1 MKWLWLS
8 LGIVLAAAAAF
19 FLWPTV
25 EWYLF
30 ISAPEKDVALGS
42 LSGLRAYVGTR
53 SEEDVRQLLA
63 VDPSSAIPA
72 QFRYL
77 VAEAAGHLQKYT
89 HKSTSSWCTGDLLGE
104 YPDRSL
110 LASDIARHYRTR
122 LFMLRSRSRGVV
134 RIGGAY
140 KGGLELRVRADFS
153 GLENSTSMTLTDSQK
168 AQILGT
174 VREILLRR
182 ANELPYGTP
191 TARPLGPD
199 QLVLRIPG
207 TRDIDRARSIVETR
221 GQLSFQLVDDAGLA
235 AIRSYMAGGQ
245 QVIDAAGNAIDPAS
259 VPNFPKGSSSIRG
272 VYSLDEYGLEK
283 LSGTTA
289 VLDQPALEGR
299 AIRSASVAHD
309 PATREP
315 VVNFVLTSSGGEVF
329 YRLTSTNVGK
339 NLAVILDGRVRASAK
354 IREPIRDQV
363 RVNGF
368 SELEMQNLALVL
380 KTGSLPVRLEVV
392 SQQALK

>member
-8 LGIVLAAAAAF
+8 LGIVLAAAAVF

-63 VDPSSAIPA
+63 ADPSSAIPE

-89 HKSTSSWCTGDLLGE
+89 HKSTSSWRTGDLLGE

-122 LFMLRSRSRGVV
+122 LFMLRSRSRLVV
-134 RIGGAY
+134 RIGGMHR
-140 KGGLELRVRADFS
+140 GGLELRVRADFA
-153 GLENSTSMTLTDSQK
+153 GLERSTGMTLTGSEK
-168 AQILGT
+168 TRILGT

-235 AIRSYMAGGQ
+235 AIQNYTAGGQ
-245 QVIDAAGNAIDPAS
+245 RVIDAAGNAIDPAS
-259 VPNFPKGSSSIRG
+259 VPNFPKGSSIRG

-283 LSGTTA
+283 LSGATA

-299 AIRSASVAHD
+299 SIRSASVAHD

-329 YRLTSTNVGK
+329 YRLTSANVGK

-368 SELEMQNLALVL
+368 SEAESQNLALVL

-392 SQQALK
+392 SQQAFK